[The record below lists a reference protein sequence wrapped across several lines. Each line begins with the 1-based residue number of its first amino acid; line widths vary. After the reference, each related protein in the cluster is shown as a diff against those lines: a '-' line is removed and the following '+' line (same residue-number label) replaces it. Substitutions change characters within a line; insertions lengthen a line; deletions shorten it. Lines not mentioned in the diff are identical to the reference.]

1 MIRLSRWRP
10 VGPRSAICRHL
21 ANGSRRRA
29 ARAPSVV
36 KRRALIQGLRSKII
50 KISSVLHRA
59 ATYHDAEVERSLEAG
74 KGEPGTTPDML
85 TGNLM
90 RRAAPQSV
98 SSISGARS
106 SLVSGAWM
114 GGFNEDIVDARR
126 CAVRASDS
134 WAESA
139 LSVIFRTESARAAAA
154 AIKYPVA

>member
-1 MIRLSRWRP
+1 MLRQVKTREIGCSADQCSCASCREAVSVTSRLP
-10 VGPRSAICRHL
+10 FKD
-21 ANGSRRRA
+21 N
-29 ARAPSVV
+29 
-36 KRRALIQGLRSKII
+36 KD
-50 KISSVLHRA
+50 LHRA